1 MAAEKLERNNV
12 QVSQAAS
19 IIGQL
24 EILKTTSHQ
33 CGGDRGV
40 K

>member
-1 MAAEKLERNNV
+1 MAAEKLEQNDV
-12 QVSQAAS
+12 QVTQAVS
-19 IIGQL
+19 IIRQL
-24 EILKTTSHQ
+24 ELLGTTSHQ

>member
-1 MAAEKLERNNV
+1 MAAEKLGQSNV
-12 QVSQAAS
+12 QVTRAAS
-19 IIGQL
+19 IIRQL
-24 EILKTTSHQ
+24 EILRTTSHQ